1 MDDDVAAASSANAPA
16 FEGDEGTR
24 TTYPRLSAAL
34 IDVSMTSFGGFNCSS
49 PVVGP
54 ADSRRCAA
62 ARGHFGPGGIF
73 VFDPP
78 ETKTTLLWCVR
89 RRLRRRRDD
98 IASFR
103 ATDDAVNDDANDVND
118 AGGGGGVDI
127 PKAPRVFFFVWT
139 TQRRLLEEESKGS

>member
-1 MDDDVAAASSANAPA
+1 MDDDVAANASSANAPW
-16 FEGDEGTR
+16 FEGDEGTPR
-24 TTYPRLSAAL
+24 TTWYPLLLSVAL
-34 IDVSMTSFGGFNCSS
+34 IDDVSMTSFGGGFNCSS
-49 PVVGP
+49 SSLCVGGVVGLAA
-54 ADSRRCAA
+54 ADHCRRCAA
-62 ARGHFGPGGIF
+62 
-73 VFDPP
+73 

-103 ATDDAVNDDANDVND
+103 ATDDAVNDDANDANDD

-127 PKAPRVFFFVWT
+127 PKATRVFFVWT